1 MIIFLSPNYNH
12 LSISAKSLLNDFVKE
27 FGSLYGNHFISHNVH
42 GLIHLYDNFEK
53 FGCLDNISCFKF
65 ENYMIQLKKIIRKH
79 EKPLQQIVRR
89 YLEQSIKVLDN
100 NKNTKNINDE
110 PQFEMPH

>member
-1 MIIFLSPNYNH
+1 
-12 LSISAKSLLNDFVKE
+12 
-27 FGSLYGNHFISHNVH
+27 
-42 GLIHLYDNFEK
+42 
-53 FGCLDNISCFKF
+53 
-65 ENYMIQLKKIIRKH
+65 MIQLKKIIRKH